1 MMIYNALMILMIA
14 ASSFF
19 DYMKYQWIDFQDEAI
34 SYNKLIFFTL
44 MLLST
49 LVLAWSVVVIRHTIR
64 SLTNAFPNEKL
75 IRIHIVNSCIY
86 SFLFLILTCLVMV
99 KTIKQA
105 QVNDDYTKEKVIQ
118 LNKIIVFY
126 EIIYTIML
134 VFQLYKDIFLLYII
148 SRFTKPSEYKD
159 EQDEVL

>member
-14 ASSFF
+14 ASSLF
-19 DYMKYQWIDFQDEAI
+19 DYMKYQWFNRDEAI

-44 MLLST
+44 ILLST

-75 IRIHIVNSCIY
+75 IRVHIVNSCIY
-86 SFLFLILTCLVMV
+86 SLLFLILTSLLIV
-99 KTIKQA
+99 KTLKQV
-105 QVNDDYTKEKVIQ
+105 QVDNDYTKDKAIQ
-118 LNKIIVFY
+118 LDKIIVCY

-134 VFQLYKDIFLLYII
+134 VF
-148 SRFTKPSEYKD
+148 
-159 EQDEVL
+159 

>member
-1 MMIYNALMILMIA
+1 MIYNALMILMIA

-19 DYMKYQWIDFQDEAI
+19 DYMKYQWFDFQDEAI

-49 LVLAWSVVVIRHTIR
+49 LVLAWSVIVIRHTIR

-86 SFLFLILTCLVMV
+86 SFLFLILTSLVMV

-118 LNKIIVFY
+118 LNKIIFSY

-134 VFQLYKDIFLLYII
+134 VFQLYKDIFLLFII

>member
-14 ASSFF
+14 SSSLF
-19 DYMKYQWIDFQDEAI
+19 DYMKYQWFNKNEAI

-44 MLLST
+44 ILLST

-75 IRIHIVNSCIY
+75 IRVHIVNSCIY
-86 SFLFLILTCLVMV
+86 SFLFLILTSLLIV
-99 KTIKQA
+99 KTLKQVE
-105 QVNDDYTKEKVIQ
+105 VNNDYTKYKAIQ
-118 LNKIIVFY
+118 LNKIIFFY

-134 VFQLYKDIFLLYII
+134 VF
-148 SRFTKPSEYKD
+148 
-159 EQDEVL
+159 